1 MNTNEKVVLLSLIG
15 KGRIEDGGYRKA
27 GYYFKETKEVIYT
40 SFFGAALYRVLK
52 KLGYNVVQWIIFGT
66 RHSNWSEL
74 ISVLEDENKEEIDD
88 LVEWYMK
95 VYEQEQKGI
104 SDEMLGQWETM
115 LSDRIPG
122 IRLLSV
128 DPLDYGVYINTLLK
142 EFTDERCK
150 VVLDITHAYRHMPV
164 ILAFSMMVL
173 KYIKNISNVSVYYGA
188 LDMGRFMDDIPV
200 NSVPVLKIDL
210 ISDLVS
216 TVESLATFNNSGY
229 FVDLLNLLGI
239 ENTEKTYFWLET
251 NRQPRSQ
258 LTQITERLQNLS
270 EGNDYKALIAGYLN
284 DQLKP
289 LLSSTL
295 DKRMVERAKLF
306 FGKKQYL
313 KALILLYE
321 GIVIGIGRK
330 NGFNGYLGYDDR
342 EKIRQFIKNND
353 NTLFNDIQRET
364 YYKLEY
370 TRNAAVHGSRA
381 RGTQDTVEQPDSF
394 ERLFKEAVK
403 LYEDINADQR

>member
-1 MNTNEKVVLLSLIG
+1 MNPNEKVVLLSLIG
-15 KGRIEDGGYRKA
+15 KGIIENGGYKKA
-27 GYYFKETKEVIYT
+27 GYYFEETGEVIYT
-40 SFFGAALYRVLK
+40 SLFGAALYKVLK
-52 KLGYNVVQWIIFGT
+52 KLGYDIVQWIIFGT
-66 RHSNWSEL
+66 RYSNWSEL
-74 ISVLEDENKEEIDD
+74 ATVLEDENKEEIDG

-95 VYEQEQKGI
+95 VCEEEKKGI
-104 SDEMLGQWETM
+104 SDQMLGQWESL
-115 LSDRIPG
+115 LSSRIPG
-122 IRLLSV
+122 IRLLPV
-128 DPLDYGVYINTLLK
+128 DPLDYDIYINTLLK
-142 EFTDERCK
+142 EFTEEKCK
-150 VVLDITHAYRHMPV
+150 VMLDITHSYRHMPV
-164 ILAFSMMVL
+164 ILAFSIMVL
-173 KYIKNISNVSVYYGA
+173 KYIKEISGVSVYYGA
-188 LDMGRFMDDIPV
+188 LNMGEFMNDIPA
-200 NSVPVLKIDL
+200 NAVPVLKIDL

-216 TVESLATFNNSGY
+216 MVEGLATFDNSGY

-239 ENTEKTYFWLET
+239 ENTEKTYFWLEM

-258 LTQITERLQNLS
+258 LRQITEMLQS
-270 EGNDYKALIAGYLN
+270 FSRGDDYKASIAGYLN

-321 GIVIGIGRK
+321 GLVIGIGRK
-330 NGFNGYLGYDDR
+330 HGFSDYLDYDAR

-353 NTLFNDIQRET
+353 SVLFSDAQKET

-381 RGTQDTVEQPDSF
+381 RGTQDTVEQLDSF
-394 ERLFKEAVK
+394 EQLFKEAVK
-403 LYEDINADQR
+403 LYEDIVID

>member
-1 MNTNEKVVLLSLIG
+1 MNPNEKVVLLSLIG
-15 KGRIEDGGYRKA
+15 KGIIENGGYKKA
-27 GYYFKETKEVIYT
+27 GYYFEETDEVIYT
-40 SFFGAALYRVLK
+40 SLFGAALYKVLK
-52 KLGYNVVQWIIFGT
+52 KLGYDIVQWIIFGT
-66 RHSNWSEL
+66 RYSNWSEL
-74 ISVLEDENKEEIDD
+74 ATVLEDENKEEIDG

-95 VYEQEQKGI
+95 VCEEEKKGI
-104 SDEMLGQWETM
+104 SDQMLGQWESL
-115 LSDRIPG
+115 LSSKIPG
-122 IRLLSV
+122 IRLLPV
-128 DPLDYGVYINTLLK
+128 DPLDYDIYINALLK
-142 EFTDERCK
+142 EFTEEKCK
-150 VVLDITHAYRHMPV
+150 VMLDITHSYRHMPV
-164 ILAFSMMVL
+164 ILAFSIMVL
-173 KYIKNISNVSVYYGA
+173 KYIKGISGVSVYYGA
-188 LDMGRFMDDIPV
+188 LNMGEFMNDIPA
-200 NSVPVLKIDL
+200 NAVPVLKIDL

-216 TVESLATFNNSGY
+216 MVEGLATFDNSGY

-239 ENTEKTYFWLET
+239 ENTEKTYFWLEM

-258 LTQITERLQNLS
+258 LRQITEMLQS
-270 EGNDYKALIAGYLN
+270 FSRGDDYKASIAGYLN

-321 GIVIGIGRK
+321 GLVIGIGRK
-330 NGFNGYLGYDDR
+330 HGFSDYLDYDAR

-353 NTLFNDIQRET
+353 SVLFSDAQKET

-381 RGTQDTVEQPDSF
+381 RGTQDTVEQLDSF
-394 ERLFKEAVK
+394 EQLFKEAVK
-403 LYEDINADQR
+403 LYEDIVID